1 MQIKN
6 MFEKDI
12 NRSINGVIKVD
23 QSDEAV
29 LEQELDEYVITAELR
44 KHFHAF
50 FDYYSSTYDRP
61 TADIGVWISG
71 FFGSGKSHFLKMLSY
86 LLQDKEVSGIHTSER
101 FLAKVDD
108 DPELQQEIK
117 KTATGHTDAILFNI
131 DIEGPSDKTKT
142 AVLRVFAKMFYN
154 HLGFYGEDLKTARL
168 EQFISQQGKWEK
180 FQQVF
185 EEVHGA
191 SWQESRDVFGFLED
205 DIVEVLERVL
215 GMSEQSARDW
225 FNGTEKAEISIAQLV
240 KEIKAYVESK
250 PDDYRLL
257 FMADEV
263 GQYIG
268 TDTDMLLNFQS
279 LTEKLG
285 SECYGKVWVMAT
297 GQEALD
303 QVVKVR
309 QDEFSRIMARF
320 KTRLSLS
327 SSSVDEVIQR
337 RILAKNDE
345 AKGVLAKAFEEN
357 RASLDNLFM
366 FQNATSDLKGF
377 PSEEAFTANYPF
389 VPYQFLLL
397 QKVFYEV
404 RKHGN
409 TGKHLAGGERSMLSS
424 FQEAAI
430 AIQEQDERALAP
442 FYRFYDTMRGFLDSS
457 INRVIDRCE
466 KAASKSEGLEPYD
479 VAVLK
484 CLYLICYVSDD
495 LPGNADNIMILM
507 ADHIDIDKLLMRKKI
522 NESLDRLLKQ
532 HYINRT
538 GDIFKFL
545 TDEEQDIQR
554 SIDTTD
560 VDPSKITEKIGE
572 IIYGEVY
579 PVNKFSYD
587 IYNFPFVRMV
597 DDVTLGSAQ
606 GGMTVQFLTAASDK
620 IDNELRLITD
630 SKGRAIIVLSETSR
644 YYELLE
650 EAMRIEQ
657 FVNISLSKQQTS
669 SVKGI
674 LAIQEDNA
682 AKLKARVTGDI
693 AEAIERGRFYV
704 DGEKLTPR
712 SGDAKNKINQALQ
725 YLVQHVYSN
734 LDLITHHV
742 DTNEDIAEILR
753 GDSQLSMYTGKEEN
767 AAAANKMEEYLE
779 IRLQQKLKTT
789 MGDIQKRY
797 QDIPYGWREIDIAAV
812 MAMLIYH
819 QKVTVKYAGETVR
832 AKDPRLVDMLRKRTE
847 IGRTVVKK
855 HKLMSAQKI
864 NEAAAFL
871 EDYLQCIDIPKDENG
886 LVEFV
891 LEHLNEKLRDYQGL
905 DYSSA
910 NTGYADIQYP
920 GKSTLKQAIGLIQRV
935 LVKQTDNITLIDEL
949 LAVQDD
955 FDEILDDLDNVEQ
968 FFESQA
974 DLFNEAFYFKKTMEL
989 DMEYLQEKPETVKQ
1003 LDKIRAILL
1012 VQPNRSYDYT
1022 RIPQLRGLID
1032 TVRAAH
1038 SEMLQTVRQE
1048 DCEIINQCMEN
1059 IYEAAGKVGYVKEQ
1073 VEAANGYYLRQRQSL
1088 QEKATI
1094 IELKGVAQTL
1104 LEKQSSFVRGITD
1117 TIHNHEEKIKRA
1129 ADNASGKP
1137 SPTKKPAKSP
1147 TPPPKPP
1154 KVKVVARQTTF
1165 MPTTLR
1171 SKTDIDVYLD
1181 RARKKLEA
1189 QLADVDEIQL
1199 K

>member
-50 FDYYSSTYDRP
+50 FDYYSSAYDRP

-86 LLQDKEVSGIHTSER
+86 LLQDKEVGGIHTSER
-101 FLAKVDD
+101 FLTKVTD
-108 DPELQQEIK
+108 DPKLQQEIK
-117 KTATGHTDAILFNI
+117 RTATGHTDAILFNI

-168 EQFISQQGKWEK
+168 EQFISQQGKWEE

-240 KEIKAYVESK
+240 KEIKSYVERK

-285 SECYGKVWVMAT
+285 SECHGKVWVMAT

-337 RILAKNDE
+337 RILAKNAE

-357 RASLDNLFM
+357 RASIDNLFM

-430 AIQEQDERALAP
+430 AIQQQDERALAP

-466 KAASKSEGLEPYD
+466 KAASKSEGLDPYD

-832 AKDPRLVDMLRKRTE
+832 TKDPRLVDMLRKRTE

-905 DYSSA
+905 LKRYGSF
-910 NTGYADIQYP
+910 NDIKYP
-920 GKSTLKQAIGLIQRV
+920 GKGTLNQAIGLIQRV
-935 LVKQTDNITLIDEL
+935 LVKQTDNIALIDEL

-974 DLFNEAFYFKKTMEL
+974 DLFNEAFYFKKMMEQ
-989 DMEYLQEKPETVKQ
+989 DMEYLQEKPETVQ
-1003 LDKIRAILL
+1003 QIDKIRAILL
-1012 VQPNRSYDYT
+1012 VEPNCSYDYT

-1032 TVRAAH
+1032 TVRTAH

-1059 IYEAAGKVGYVKEQ
+1059 IHEAAGKVEYVKEQ
-1073 VEAANGYYLRQRQSL
+1073 VEAANGYYLRQRQAI
-1088 QEKATI
+1088 QEKATV

-1104 LEKQSSFVRGITD
+1104 LDKQSSFVRGITD

-1137 SPTKKPAKSP
+1137 SPTKKPDKSP
-1147 TPPPKPP
+1147 TPPQKPP

-1171 SKTDIDVYLD
+1171 SKADIDVYLD

-1189 QLADVDEIQL
+1189 QLANVDEIQL

>member
-6 MFEKDI
+6 IFEKDI

-29 LEQELDEYVITAELR
+29 LEQELDEYVITAELH

-50 FDYYSSTYDRP
+50 FDYYSSAYDHP

-86 LLQDKEVSGIHTSER
+86 LLQDKEVGGIRTSER
-101 FLAKVDD
+101 FIAKVAD
-108 DPELQQEIK
+108 DPKLQREIK
-117 KTATGHTDAILFNI
+117 RTATGHTDAILFNI

-168 EQFISQQGKWEK
+168 EQFISQQGKWEE
-180 FQQVF
+180 FLRVF
-185 EEVHGA
+185 EEVHDA
-191 SWQESRDVFGFLED
+191 TWQESRDVFAFLED
-205 DIVEVLERVL
+205 DIVEVLQRVL

-240 KEIKAYVESK
+240 KEIKSYVERK

-285 SECYGKVWVMAT
+285 SECHGKVWVMAT

-337 RILAKNDE
+337 RILAKNAD
-345 AKGVLAKAFEEN
+345 AKNVLAKAFQEN

-377 PSEEAFTANYPF
+377 PSEEDFTANYPF

-430 AIQEQDERALAP
+430 AIQQQDERALAP

-466 KAASKSEGLEPYD
+466 KAAAQAAGLEPYD

-484 CLYLICYVSDD
+484 CLYLIRYVSND

-507 ADHIDIDKLLMRKKI
+507 ADHIDIDKLSMRKKI
-522 NESLDRLLKQ
+522 NESLDHLLKQ

-538 GDIFKFL
+538 GDVFKFL

-554 SIDTTD
+554 NIDTTD
-560 VDPSKITEKIGE
+560 VDPSKITEKIGD
-572 IIYGEVY
+572 IIYGEIY
-579 PVNKFSYD
+579 PAKKFHYD
-587 IYNFPFVRMV
+587 IYDFPFISMV
-597 DDVTLGSAQ
+597 DDVTIGSTQ

-620 IDNELRLITD
+620 IHNELRLITE
-630 SKGRAIIVLSETSR
+630 SKGRAIIVLSEESR

-657 FVNISLSKQQTS
+657 YVNISLSKQQS
-669 SVKGI
+669 STVKGI
-674 LAIQEDNA
+674 LAVQEDNA

-704 DGEKLTPR
+704 DGEKLTLH
-712 SGDAKNKINQALQ
+712 SGEAKSKINQALQ
-725 YLVQHVYSN
+725 YLVKHVYKY

-742 DTNEDIAEILR
+742 DTDEDIVQILR
-753 GDSQLSMYTGKEEN
+753 GESQLSMYTGKEEN

-779 IRLQQKLKTT
+779 LRLQQKLKTT

-797 QDIPYGWREIDIAAV
+797 RDIPYGWREIDIAAI

-832 AKDPRLVDMLRKRTE
+832 TNDPRLVNMLRKRTE
-847 IGRTVVKK
+847 IGKTVVKK

-864 NEAAAFL
+864 NEAAEFL
-871 EDYLQCIDIPKDENG
+871 EGYLQHMNIPKDENG

-891 LEHLNEKLRDYQGL
+891 VKHLNEKLQDYQNL
-905 DYSSA
+905 LKR
-910 NTGYADIQYP
+910 YAGFSDIQYP
-920 GKSTLKQAIGLIQRV
+920 GKSTLQRAIGLIQRV
-935 LVKQTDNITLIDEL
+935 LVKQTDNIALIDEL

-955 FDEILDDLDNVEQ
+955 FDEIIDDLDNVEQ

-974 DLFNEAFYFKKTMEL
+974 DLFNEAFYFKKMMEQ
-989 DMEYLQEKPETVKQ
+989 DMEYLQEKPETVQ
-1003 LDKIRAILL
+1003 QINKIRAILL
-1012 VQPNRSYDYT
+1012 VEPNRSYDYT

-1032 TVRAAH
+1032 TVRTAH

-1059 IYEAAGKVGYVKEQ
+1059 IHEAAGKVEYVKEQ
-1073 VEAANGYYLRQRQSL
+1073 VEAANGYYLRQRQAI
-1088 QEKATI
+1088 QEKATV

-1104 LEKQSSFVRGITD
+1104 LDKQSSFVRGITD

-1137 SPTKKPAKSP
+1137 SPTKKPDKSP

-1171 SKTDIDVYLD
+1171 SKADIDVYLD

-1189 QLADVDEIQL
+1189 QLTDVDEIQL

>member
-1 MQIKN
+1 
-6 MFEKDI
+6 
-12 NRSINGVIKVD
+12 
-23 QSDEAV
+23 
-29 LEQELDEYVITAELR
+29 
-44 KHFHAF
+44 
-50 FDYYSSTYDRP
+50 
-61 TADIGVWISG
+61 
-71 FFGSGKSHFLKMLSY
+71 
-86 LLQDKEVSGIHTSER
+86 
-101 FLAKVDD
+101 
-108 DPELQQEIK
+108 
-117 KTATGHTDAILFNI
+117 
-131 DIEGPSDKTKT
+131 
-142 AVLRVFAKMFYN
+142 
-154 HLGFYGEDLKTARL
+154 
-168 EQFISQQGKWEK
+168 
-180 FQQVF
+180 
-185 EEVHGA
+185 
-191 SWQESRDVFGFLED
+191 
-205 DIVEVLERVL
+205 
-215 GMSEQSARDW
+215 
-225 FNGTEKAEISIAQLV
+225 
-240 KEIKAYVESK
+240 
-250 PDDYRLL
+250 
-257 FMADEV
+257 
-263 GQYIG
+263 
-268 TDTDMLLNFQS
+268 
-279 LTEKLG
+279 
-285 SECYGKVWVMAT
+285 MAT

-337 RILAKNDE
+337 RILAKNDG
-345 AKGVLAKAFEEN
+345 AKGVLAKTFDEN

-430 AIQEQDERALAP
+430 AVEQQDERALAP

-466 KAASKSEGLEPYD
+466 KAAAQAAGLEPYD

-484 CLYLICYVSDD
+484 CLYLIRYVSND

-507 ADHIDIDKLLMRKKI
+507 ADHVDIDKLLMRKKI

-538 GDIFKFL
+538 GDVFKFL

-620 IDNELRLITD
+620 IDNELRLITE

-742 DTNEDIAEILR
+742 DTDEDIAEILR

-871 EDYLQCIDIPKDENG
+871 EDYLQRIDIPKDENG

-905 DYSSA
+905 LNRYGSF
-910 NTGYADIQYP
+910 NDIKYP
-920 GKSTLKQAIGLIQRV
+920 GKGTLNQAIGLIQRV
-935 LVKQTDNITLIDEL
+935 LVKQTDNIALIDEL

-974 DLFNEAFYFKKTMEL
+974 DLFSEAFYFKKMMEQ
-989 DMEYLQEKPETVKQ
+989 DMEYLQEKPETVQ
-1003 LDKIRAILL
+1003 QINKIRAILL
-1012 VQPNRSYDYT
+1012 VEPNRPYDYT

-1038 SEMLQTVRQE
+1038 NEMLQTVRQE

-1059 IYEAAGKVGYVKEQ
+1059 IHEAAGKVEYVKEQ
-1073 VEAANGYYLRQRQSL
+1073 VEAANGYYLRQRQAI
-1088 QEKATI
+1088 QEKATV
-1094 IELKGVAQTL
+1094 IELKGVAQSL
-1104 LEKQSSFVRGITD
+1104 WNKQSGFVRSITD
-1117 TIHNHEEKIKRA
+1117 TIHNHEEKIKH
-1129 ADNASGKP
+1129 ADAGNAGNS
-1137 SPTKKPAKSP
+1137 SPTKKPSKSP
-1147 TPPPKPP
+1147 APQQKPP
-1154 KVKVVARQTTF
+1154 KVKIVPIQATF
-1165 MPTTLR
+1165 LSATLR
-1171 SKTDIDVYLD
+1171 SKADIDKYLD
-1181 RARKKLEA
+1181 RVREKLES
-1189 QLADVDEIQL
+1189 QLANVDQIQL

>member
-891 LEHLNEKLRDYQGL
+891 LEHLNEKLRDYTR

>member
-29 LEQELDEYVITAELR
+29 LEQELDEYVITAELH

-50 FDYYSSTYDRP
+50 FDYYSSAYDQP

-86 LLQDKEVSGIHTSER
+86 LLQDKIVGGIHTSER
-101 FLAKVDD
+101 FLAKVAD
-108 DPELQQEIK
+108 DPKLQQEIK
-117 KTATGHTDAILFNI
+117 RTATGHTDAILFNI

-168 EQFISQQGKWEK
+168 EQFISQQGKWEE
-180 FQQVF
+180 FLRVF
-185 EEVHGA
+185 EEVHDA
-191 SWQESRDVFGFLED
+191 TWQESRDVFGFLED
-205 DIVEVLERVL
+205 DIIEVLQRVL

-240 KEIKAYVESK
+240 KEIREYVDSK

-279 LTEKLG
+279 LTEKIG
-285 SECYGKVWVMAT
+285 SECHGKVWVMAT

-337 RILAKNDE
+337 RILAKNEE
-345 AKGVLAKAFEEN
+345 AKNALTKAFQEN

-366 FQNATSDLKGF
+366 FQNAASDLKGF
-377 PSEEAFTANYPF
+377 PSEKAFTANYPF

-397 QKVFYEV
+397 QKVFYQV

-430 AIQEQDERALAP
+430 AIQQEDEHALAP
-442 FYRFYDTMRGFLDSS
+442 FYRFYDTMRGFLDGS

-466 KAASKSEGLEPYD
+466 KAATQSAGLEPYD

-484 CLYLICYVSDD
+484 CLYLIRYVSDD
-495 LPGNADNIMILM
+495 LPGNADNIIILM
-507 ADHIDIDKLLMRKKI
+507 ADRINIDKLPMRKKI
-522 NESLDRLLKQ
+522 NESLDRLLNQ

-538 GDIFKFL
+538 GDVFKFL

-554 SIDTTD
+554 NIDTTD
-560 VDPSKITEKIGE
+560 VDPSKITEKIGD
-572 IIYGEVY
+572 IIYGDIY
-579 PVNKFSYD
+579 PTKKFHYD
-587 IYNFPFVRMV
+587 IYDFPFVSMV
-597 DDVTLGSAQ
+597 DDVTLGNAQ

-620 IDNELRLITD
+620 IHNELRLITE
-630 SKGRAIIVLSETSR
+630 SKGRAIIVLSEESH
-644 YYELLE
+644 YYDLLE
-650 EAMRIEQ
+650 EAMRIKQ
-657 FVNISLSKQQTS
+657 YINISINKQLSSTA
-669 SVKGI
+669 KGI
-674 LAIQEDNA
+674 LAIQEGNA
-682 AKLKARVTGDI
+682 ANLEARVMDDI
-693 AEAIERGRFYV
+693 AEAIEHGRFYV
-704 DGEKLTPR
+704 DGECLTLRP
-712 SGDAKNKINQALQ
+712 GDAKNKIGQALQ
-725 YLVQHVYSN
+725 YLVKHVYSN
-734 LDLITHHV
+734 LDLITQHV
-742 DTNEDIAEILR
+742 NTDEDIVNILR
-753 GDSQLSMYTGKEEN
+753 GHSQLSMYTGKEEN
-767 AAAANKMEEYLE
+767 AAAANKIEEYLE
-779 IRLQQKLKTT
+779 IRLQQKMKTT

-819 QKVTVKYAGETVR
+819 QKVTVKYAGDTVR
-832 AKDPRLVDMLRKRTE
+832 TSDPRLVDMLRKRTE
-847 IGRTVVKK
+847 IGKTIVKK

-864 NEAAAFL
+864 NEAAEFL
-871 EDYLQCIDIPKDENG
+871 EDYLQCMDIPKDENG

-891 LEHLNEKLRDYQGL
+891 IEHLKQKLQDYQGML
-905 DYSSA
+905 KRY
-910 NTGYADIQYP
+910 TGYGAIKYP
-920 GKSTLKQAIGLIQRV
+920 GKNTLNQAIGLIQRV
-935 LVKQTDNITLIDEL
+935 LVKQTDNIALIDAL
-949 LAVQDD
+949 LDVQDD
-955 FDEILDDLDNVEQ
+955 FEDILDDLDNVEQ
-968 FFESQA
+968 FFESQSN
-974 DLFNEAFYFKKTMEL
+974 LFNEAFYFEQTMNQ
-989 DMEYLQEKPETVKQ
+989 DMEYLQEKPETVAQ
-1003 LDKIRAILL
+1003 LNKIRAILL
-1012 VQPNRSYDYT
+1012 VPAQGRYDYT
-1022 RIPQLRGLID
+1022 RIPQLRSLID
-1032 TVRAAH
+1032 NVRIAH
-1038 SEMLQTVRQE
+1038 SEMLQAVRQE
-1048 DCEIINQCMEN
+1048 DCDIINQCMDS
-1059 IYEAAGKVGYVKEQ
+1059 IHEAAGKAEYVKEQ
-1073 VEAANGYYLRQRQSL
+1073 VEAANGYYLKQRQAL
-1088 QEKATI
+1088 QEKGTI
-1094 IELKGVAQTL
+1094 IELKGVATTL
-1104 LEKQSSFVRGITD
+1104 WEKQSSFVRGINN
-1117 TIHNHEEKIKRA
+1117 TIHTHEEKIRH
-1129 ADNASGKP
+1129 ASSTSSSDKSTP
-1137 SPTKKPAKSP
+1137 AKKPAKA
-1147 TPPPKPP
+1147 PKPP
-1154 KVKVVARQTTF
+1154 KVKVVLKQAIF

-1171 SKTDIDVYLD
+1171 SKEDIDKYLN
-1181 RARKKLEA
+1181 RVREKLEA
-1189 QLADVDEIQL
+1189 QLANVDEIQL

>member
-905 DYSSA
+905 YSSA

>member
-50 FDYYSSTYDRP
+50 FDYYSSAYDRP

-101 FLAKVDD
+101 FLAKVAD

-168 EQFISQQGKWEK
+168 EQFISQQGKWEE

-285 SECYGKVWVMAT
+285 SECHGKVWVMAT

-377 PSEEAFTANYPF
+377 PSEDAFTANYPF

-466 KAASKSEGLEPYD
+466 KAAANAAGLEPYD

-484 CLYLICYVSDD
+484 CLYLIRYVSDD
-495 LPGNADNIMILM
+495 LPGNADNIIILM
-507 ADHIDIDKLLMRKKI
+507 ADHIDIDKLPMRKKI

-538 GDIFKFL
+538 GDVFKFL

-554 SIDTTD
+554 NIDTTD
-560 VDPSKITEKIGE
+560 VDPSKITEKIGD
-572 IIYGEVY
+572 IIYGEIY
-579 PVNKFSYD
+579 PTKKFHYD
-587 IYNFPFVRMV
+587 IYDFPFVSMV
-597 DDVTLGSAQ
+597 DDVTLGNAQ
-606 GGMTVQFLTAASDK
+606 GGGMTVQFLTAASDK
-620 IDNELRLITD
+620 IHNELRLITE
-630 SKGRAIIVLSETSR
+630 SKGRAIIVLSEESR

-650 EAMRIEQ
+650 EAMRIKQ
-657 FVNISLSKQQTS
+657 YINISINKQLSSTAR
-669 SVKGI
+669 GI
-674 LAIQEDNA
+674 LAIQEGNA
-682 AKLKARVTGDI
+682 AKLEARVMDDI
-693 AEAIERGRFYV
+693 AGAIEHGRFYV
-704 DGEKLTPR
+704 DGECLTLRP
-712 SGDAKNKINQALQ
+712 GDAKNKINQALQ
-725 YLVQHVYSN
+725 YLVKHVYSN
-734 LDLITHHV
+734 LDLITQHV
-742 DTNEDIAEILR
+742 NTDEDIVNILR
-753 GDSQLSMYTGKEEN
+753 GHSQLSMYTGKEEN
-767 AAAANKMEEYLE
+767 AAAANKIEEYLE
-779 IRLQQKLKTT
+779 IRLQQKMKTT
-789 MGDIQKRY
+789 MGDIHKRY
-797 QDIPYGWREIDIAAV
+797 QDLPYGWREIDIAAV

-832 AKDPRLVDMLRKRTE
+832 AKDPRLVNMLRKRTE
-847 IGRTVVKK
+847 IGRTIVKK

-864 NEAAAFL
+864 NAAASFL
-871 EDYLQCIDIPKDENG
+871 ENYLQRMDIPKDENG

-891 LEHLNEKLRDYQGL
+891 VKHLNEKLQDYQNL
-905 DYSSA
+905 LKR
-910 NTGYADIQYP
+910 YASFNDIKYP
-920 GKSTLKQAIGLIQRV
+920 GKSTLQQAIGLIKRI
-935 LVKQTDNITLIDEL
+935 LVKQTDNIALIDEL

-968 FFESQA
+968 FFESQV

-1022 RIPQLRGLID
+1022 RIPQLRSLID

-1048 DCEIINQCMEN
+1048 DCDIINQCMEN
-1059 IYEAAGKVGYVKEQ
+1059 IHEVAGKVGYVKEQ
-1073 VEAANGYYLRQRQSL
+1073 VEAANGYYLRQRQTL

-1104 LEKQSSFVRGITD
+1104 LDKQDSFVRGITD
-1117 TIHNHEEKIKRA
+1117 TIHNHEEKIKHT
-1129 ADNASGKP
+1129 ADNASDKP
-1137 SPTKKPAKSP
+1137 SPSKKPGNSP
-1147 TPPPKPP
+1147 TSPPKPP

-1165 MPTTLR
+1165 MPATLR
-1171 SKTDIDVYLD
+1171 SKADIETYLN
-1181 RARKKLEA
+1181 RVREKLEA
-1189 QLADVDEIQL
+1189 QLANVDEIQL